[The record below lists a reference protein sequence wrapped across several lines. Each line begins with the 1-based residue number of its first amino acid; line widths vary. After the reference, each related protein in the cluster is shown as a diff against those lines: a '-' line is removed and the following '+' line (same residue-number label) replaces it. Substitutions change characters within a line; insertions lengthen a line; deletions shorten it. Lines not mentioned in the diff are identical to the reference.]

1 MREVRLKRAD
11 PASKL
16 PAQRSSGAPRDASP
30 DSVVMTA
37 ELLLREYGPYP
48 DESDQELIQQLLWFM
63 LSTRTTVE
71 NCEAAYRALNRDF
84 LELDIMADAPEEALY
99 EGLRPA
105 GLYRSRARNI
115 QGALRRI
122 RDLFGR
128 ITLESLR
135 SMGDEEAEKVLLSL
149 PGVGLKVARCV
160 LSFGMGRHVFAVAT
174 HIWRVSRRLG
184 WHSFPAQAPTG
195 QGAQALQD
203 LIPSEVDATSLHVNL
218 IRLGRA
224 FCTTERPRCG
234 ACPLAAICPAA

>member
-1 MREVRLKRAD
+1 MKRAD
-11 PASKL
+11 PESKSH
-16 PAQRSSGAPRDASP
+16 AQPSTGSTGDGFPSSVAEA
-30 DSVVMTA
+30 A
-37 ELLLREYGPYP
+37 ELLLGEFGPYP

-84 LELDIMADAPEEALY
+84 PDLDTLACAPEEDLY
-99 EGLRPA
+99 ASLRPA

-122 RDLFGR
+122 RDRFGQ
-128 ITLESLR
+128 ITLENLR
-135 SMGDEEAEKVLLSL
+135 PMGDAEAERILLSL

-160 LSFGMGRHVFAVAT
+160 LSFGMGRHAFAVDT
-174 HIWRVSRRLG
+174 HIWRVARRLG

-218 IRLGRA
+218 IRLGRT
-224 FCTTERPRCG
+224 FCTTERPNCG
-234 ACPLAAICPAA
+234 GCPLAAICPAA